1 MPSDPAGRDVVEMIT
16 TVTTARL
23 NCACA
28 ETGPSGAADE
38 SVTWTVKVEV
48 PETVGSP
55 VMAPVLLNDRPVD
68 NGPEAK
74 LHVSVPTP
82 PVAWRVAL

>member
-1 MPSDPAGRDVVEMIT
+1 MPADPAGNDVVEMLT
-16 TVTTARL
+16 TVTTVRL
-23 NCACA
+23 SCACA
-28 ETGPSGAADE
+28 EAGPPGAADE
-38 SVTWTVKVEV
+38 SVTCTVKVEV

-55 VMAPVLLNDRPVD
+55 VIAPELLNDKPV
-68 NGPEAK
+68 GKAPLAK